1 MVSDMVRL
9 LEVNGFVPLEF
20 VATLQITNLGI
31 TTSSGVFVLNFVEG
45 SFRIESNR
53 FLESVADFSS
63 LTREGIQGFTLILN
77 NRLLD

>member
-20 VATLQITNLGI
+20 VGTLQITNLGI

-77 NRLLD
+77 NRLLN